1 MATSRMNDLLQLPCI
16 PNQTSFNLN
25 RWDEL
30 GKDSMVRNW
39 PGRVETDRFGRMI
52 LCGYAEFAHGA
63 VQAAVALV
71 LHEHAPAGKVT
82 VECPISTSVGVK
94 VADIGWVSKKRLLQI
109 GGRTALKGAP
119 EICVEVISPSNKRG
133 EIEEK
138 RRLYFE
144 AGAKE
149 VWVCDK
155 KGGLLF
161 FIKDEPD
168 SDAGGSLICPKMP
181 KTVEA

>member
-1 MATSRMNDLLQLPCI
+1 MNALLSVPRI
-16 PNQTSFNLN
+16 KDQTSFNLD
-25 RWDEL
+25 RWEEIGRDP
-30 GKDSMVRNW
+30 MVRSW
-39 PGRVETDRFGRMI
+39 PGRVETDRYGRPIMM
-52 LCGYAEFAHGA
+52 CYAEFSHGGK
-63 VQAAVALV
+63 QADIVAL
-71 LHEHAPAGKVT
+71 LRERAPAGRVT
-82 VECPISTSVGVK
+82 VECPISTSEGIK
-94 VADIGWVSKKRLLQI
+94 VADVIWASKKRLVQI

-155 KGGLLF
+155 KGRLSF
-161 FIKDEPD
+161 FLKATPDE
-168 SDAGGSLICPKMP
+168 DAETSVLCPKMP
-181 KTVEA
+181 RTLE

>member
-1 MATSRMNDLLQLPCI
+1 MMC
-16 PNQTSFNLN
+16 
-25 RWDEL
+25 
-30 GKDSMVRNW
+30 
-39 PGRVETDRFGRMI
+39 
-52 LCGYAEFAHGA
+52 YAEFSHGGK
-63 VQAAVALV
+63 QADLV
-71 LHEHAPAGKVT
+71 TLLKQHAPAGKVT
-82 VECPISTSVGVK
+82 VECPISTSEGIK
-94 VADIGWVSKKRLLQI
+94 VADAIWVSKKRLVQI

-155 KGGLLF
+155 KGRLSF
-161 FIKDEPD
+161 FLKATPAE
-168 SDAGGSLICPKMP
+168 DAETSALCPKMP
-181 KTVEA
+181 RTVEG

>member
-1 MATSRMNDLLQLPCI
+1 MNALQKLPGI
-16 PNQTSFNLN
+16 KSQTVFNLK
-25 RWDEL
+25 RWEEIGRDPL
-30 GKDSMVRNW
+30 VRNW
-39 PGRVETDRFGRMI
+39 PGRVETNRYGRPIMM
-52 LCGYAEFAHGA
+52 CYAEFSHGGK
-63 VQAAVALV
+63 QADLV
-71 LHEHAPAGKVT
+71 TLLREHAPTGKVT
-82 VECPISTSVGVK
+82 VECPISTSEGIK
-94 VADIGWVSKKRLLQI
+94 VADAAWVSKKRLLQI

-155 KGGLLF
+155 RGRLLF
-161 FIKDEPD
+161 FIKDAPEV
-168 SDAGGSLICPKMP
+168 DAGASLLCPKMP

>member
-1 MATSRMNDLLQLPCI
+1 MNALLSVPRI
-16 PNQTSFNLN
+16 KDQTAFNLD
-25 RWDEL
+25 RWDEI
-30 GKDSMVRNW
+30 GRDPMVRTW
-39 PGRVETDRFGRMI
+39 PGRVETDRYGRPIMM
-52 LCGYAEFAHGA
+52 CYAEFSHGGR
-63 VQAAVALV
+63 QYDLGK
-71 LHEHAPAGKVT
+71 LIEKHAPAGKVT
-82 VECPISTSVGVK
+82 VECPISTSEGIK
-94 VADIGWVSKKRLLQI
+94 VADVIWASKKRLVQI

-155 KGGLLF
+155 KGRLSF
-161 FIKDEPD
+161 FLKDSPEK
-168 SDAGGSLICPKMP
+168 DAETSAVCPKMP
-181 KTVEA
+181 RAVVE